1 MEIILLQKINKLGN
15 IGDTVDV
22 KPGFGRNY
30 LIPSGKALRATK
42 ENKETFETT
51 KAKLLEKNKDEI
63 EKAEK
68 IRADVES
75 LNLIIVRSASDTGIL
90 YGSVTTRDIANL
102 IGENGVTLSRRQIA
116 LDKPIKELGL
126 YDMSVILHPEV
137 ESKIKLKVVRSLGEN
152 TMDIED
158 QKTADNGSDKINV
171 EINESLLE
179 DGVSLKTEEAVS
191 EEAEVETST
200 ENGSP
205 KHAGH
210 NSLLTNTRY

>member
-1 MEIILLQKINKLGN
+1 MEVILLQKINKLGN
-15 IGDTVDV
+15 IGDTVEV

-68 IRADVES
+68 IRADVEA
-75 LNLIIVRSASDTGIL
+75 LNLIVVRSASDTGIL

-137 ESKIKLKVVRSLGEN
+137 ESKIKLKVVRSLGDN
-152 TMDIED
+152 TSDIED
-158 QKTADNGSDKINV
+158 QKNANDGSDEINV

-191 EEAEVETST
+191 EEVKVETNP
-200 ENGSP
+200 ENESP
-205 KHAGH
+205 EQSGI
-210 NSLLTNTRY
+210 